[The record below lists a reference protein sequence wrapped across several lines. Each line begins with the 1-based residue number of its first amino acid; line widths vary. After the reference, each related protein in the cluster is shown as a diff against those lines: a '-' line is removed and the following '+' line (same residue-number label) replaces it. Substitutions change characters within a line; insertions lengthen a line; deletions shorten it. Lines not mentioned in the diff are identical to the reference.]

1 MTGLT
6 RLGVAKRVAAAAALS
21 GGGIGVLTGGAIGL
35 IVAEAKL
42 ARRAIGPAKG
52 DPPRADGVYGAWYA
66 APGVEVIRIAVLG
79 DSSAAGYG
87 VTESARTVGAL
98 LASGLAE
105 AAGSPVRLHNVA
117 KVGGQSSDL
126 GWQLERVLAC
136 GPDGKAPHVAVIMI
150 GANDVTH
157 RVKVAE
163 SVRFLGDA
171 VRRLRATGTEVVVGT
186 CPDLG
191 TIRPVAQPLRRL
203 ARRWSR
209 QLAAAQTIEVVSAGG
224 RTVSLGS
231 LLGPEFDARPED
243 MFGPDRFHPSA
254 EGYATAAMA
263 LLPSVAAAIGR
274 WPDAETGEPDV
285 LEPARGEARM
295 PLARAAVLAARHGG
309 TEVGREVGSA
319 ARAGWG
325 ILRHRR
331 RQQIAE
337 PVVVSGEAA
346 AEVEAE
352 VAEVAEVTEVTAA
365 KGAGSSGTGASATE
379 SASA

>member
-87 VTESARTVGAL
+87 VTESARTPGAL

-105 AAGSPVRLHNVA
+105 AAGSPVRLQNVA

-126 GWQLERVLAC
+126 GWQLERVLAS
-136 GPDGKAPHVAVIMI
+136 GPDGRAPHAAVIMI

-171 VRRLRATGTEVVVGT
+171 VRRLRAAGVEVVVGT

-209 QLAAAQTIEVVSAGG
+209 QLAAAQTMEVVSAGG

-274 WPDAETGEPDV
+274 WPDAEAGEPDT

-331 RQQIAE
+331 RRQIAE
-337 PVVVSGEAA
+337 PVVVEGEAVHA
-346 AEVEAE
+346 A
-352 VAEVAEVTEVTAA
+352 
-365 KGAGSSGTGASATE
+365 GASDGVVPDGGTGAGAGAGAPESAT
-379 SASA
+379 A

>member
-66 APGVEVIRIAVLG
+66 APGIEVIRIAMLG

-87 VTESARTVGAL
+87 VTESARTPGAL
-98 LASGLAE
+98 LAAGLAE
-105 AAGSPVRLHNVA
+105 AAGSPVRLQNVA

-126 GWQLERVLAC
+126 GWQLERVLTA

-157 RVKVAE
+157 RVKVTE
-163 SVRFLGDA
+163 SIRFLGDA
-171 VRRLRATGTEVVVGT
+171 VRRLRAAGVEVVVGT

-263 LLPSVAAAIGR
+263 LLPSLAAAIGR
-274 WPDAETGEPDV
+274 WPDAEAGEPDT

-331 RQQIAE
+331 RRQIAE
-337 PVVVSGEAA
+337 PVVVEGEAVHA
-346 AEVEAE
+346 AGATDAA
-352 VAEVAEVTEVTAA
+352 VADS
-365 KGAGSSGTGASATE
+365 GAGAGAGAGAPESAT
-379 SASA
+379 A

>member
-42 ARRAIGPAKG
+42 ARRAIGPTKG

-66 APGVEVIRIAVLG
+66 APGVEVIRLAVLG

-87 VTESARTVGAL
+87 VTESARTPGAL

-105 AAGSPVRLHNVA
+105 TAGAPVRLQNVA

-126 GWQLERVLAC
+126 GWQLERVLAA
-136 GPDGKAPHVAVIMI
+136 GPEGSAPDLAVIMI

-171 VRRLRATGTEVVVGT
+171 VRRLRAAGTEVVVGT

-209 QLAAAQTIEVVSAGG
+209 QLAAAQTMEVVSAGG

-274 WPDAETGEPDV
+274 WPYAEAGEPDT

-331 RQQIAE
+331 RRQITE
-337 PVVVSGEAA
+337 PVVAEGAEDVQVSGEAVEPGGDA
-346 AEVEAE
+346 AGS
-352 VAEVAEVTEVTAA
+352 
-365 KGAGSSGTGASATE
+365 GAGAGAGTSSSTPE